1 MLLEYALLAGEGFC
15 FLLVVWCWKRGA
27 CLGGFKWFGMLL
39 GFEAT
44 SALCVFGVSVCV
56 LCSGVL
62 VLFVVL
68 VALGCGVVVW
78 ELYSEREHL
87 ADEMSWAAMSC
98 GGLVFES
105 CPCDFVDCFCCSL
118 LEGCDRIFVVVV
130 LC

>member
-1 MLLEYALLAGEGFC
+1 M
-15 FLLVVWCWKRGA
+15 
-27 CLGGFKWFGMLL
+27 CL
-39 GFEAT
+39 
-44 SALCVFGVSVCV
+44 GVSVCV

-87 ADEMSWAAMSC
+87 ADEMSRAAMSC

-118 LEGCDRIFVVVV
+118 LEGCDRIFCGCGFV
-130 LC
+130 LKFLRAHGGCLGIKSR